1 MARGKEIPACKAAEL
16 ETVKSVRLSK
26 NRLPRFGVGNGGG
39 AEQQFTTVL
48 AFIVYKWTS
57 NSGMFLS
64 ALKGKL
70 QNGSF

>member
-48 AFIVYKWTS
+48 AFIVYK
-57 NSGMFLS
+57 
-64 ALKGKL
+64 
-70 QNGSF
+70 